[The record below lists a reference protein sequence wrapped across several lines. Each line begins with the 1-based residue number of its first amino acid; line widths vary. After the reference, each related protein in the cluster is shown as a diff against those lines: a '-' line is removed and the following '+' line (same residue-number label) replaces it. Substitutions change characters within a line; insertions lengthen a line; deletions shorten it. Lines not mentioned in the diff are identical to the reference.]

1 MSRDTRSLVDLA
13 ERIQSLPLRLP
24 ISVALRR
31 DRKGKGGKMNGS
43 SGNAGVGTL
52 AGTGVGLM
60 TIFGLT
66 ISEVRLFAVGALLL
80 FVVGAVLIR
89 VSYRRRSPLSRP

>member
-1 MSRDTRSLVDLA
+1 
-13 ERIQSLPLRLP
+13 
-24 ISVALRR
+24 
-31 DRKGKGGKMNGS
+31 MNGS
-43 SGNAGVGTL
+43 IGGVGGL

-66 ISEVRLFAVGALLL
+66 FSEVRLFAVGALLL

-89 VSYRRRSPLSRP
+89 ASYRRRSPLSRP

>member
-1 MSRDTRSLVDLA
+1 V
-13 ERIQSLPLRLP
+13 
-24 ISVALRR
+24 
-31 DRKGKGGKMNGS
+31 NGS
-43 SGNAGVGTL
+43 IGYVGGL

-66 ISEVRLFAVGALLL
+66 FSEVRFFAIGALVL

-89 VSYRRRSPLSRP
+89 LSYRRRSPLSRP

>member
-1 MSRDTRSLVDLA
+1 M
-13 ERIQSLPLRLP
+13 P
-24 ISVALRR
+24 IPGELHR
-31 DRKGKGGKMNGS
+31 DREGKEGKVNGS
-43 SGNAGVGTL
+43 IGGAGGL

-66 ISEVRLFAVGALLL
+66 FSEVRLFAVCALIL

-89 VSYRRRSPLSRP
+89 VTYRRRSPLSRP